1 MALPGS
7 FALVD
12 YALWYVIRYP
22 YFLHTDDVSTVRSR
36 SLPYGTSNPHR
47 ERDEASPGRDEG
59 ARAGTNTLSQ
69 SRFNRLSIF
78 LISIAHLISL
88 VTLNVVAKHA
98 IWISRRNLL
107 SSTSRY
113 ALSTHNAYSQSL

>member
-1 MALPGS
+1 MESGAP
-7 FALVD
+7 
-12 YALWYVIRYP
+12 I
-22 YFLHTDDVSTVRSR
+22 FLHTNDVSTVRSR
-36 SLPYGTSNPHR
+36 SLPYGTSDPHR

-69 SRFNRLSIF
+69 SRFDRLSIF
-78 LISIAHLISL
+78 LISIAHLINL

-113 ALSTHNAYSQSL
+113 ALSIHNAYSQSL